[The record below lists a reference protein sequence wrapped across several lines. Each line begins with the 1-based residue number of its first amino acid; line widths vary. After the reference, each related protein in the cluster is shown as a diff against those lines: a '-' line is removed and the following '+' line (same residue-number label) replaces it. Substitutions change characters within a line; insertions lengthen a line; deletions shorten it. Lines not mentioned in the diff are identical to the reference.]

1 MAMNVSHSTSG
12 IVNSTS
18 TRSARAPTP
27 PKQDENA
34 AEDGQW
40 PADEEP

>member
-27 PKQDENA
+27 KQDENA